1 MIRFNAEAQRRGE
14 RPNLYFQI
22 PFSAPQRLCVK
33 TPLIPAM
40 IRVEHL
46 FLSPGHNFFGRH
58 GKPADEH
65 PVLAVREVECV
76 AGRGLRGD
84 RFFDYKPD
92 YKGQVTFFAAEIHDE
107 LCVLLQTWDRDP
119 SVYRRNIITRGVDLN
134 TLIGVEFEIQGVR
147 FLGCA
152 ECTPCYWMDRAFAP
166 GAEAALKDRGG
177 LRAKILTDGI
187 LRVTGA
193 PPA

>member
-1 MIRFNAEAQRRGE
+1 
-14 RPNLYFQI
+14 
-22 PFSAPQRLCVK
+22 
-33 TPLIPAM
+33 M